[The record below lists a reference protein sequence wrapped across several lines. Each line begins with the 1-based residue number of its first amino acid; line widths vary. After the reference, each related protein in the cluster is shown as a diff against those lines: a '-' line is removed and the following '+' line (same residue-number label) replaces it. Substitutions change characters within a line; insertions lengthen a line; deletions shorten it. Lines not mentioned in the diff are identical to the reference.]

1 MQPTERPLRYL
12 AVLAK
17 NTLVYIKNFIEDR
30 DVASVMPSSPFLVR
44 RMVEKMDL
52 GGGRVV
58 VEYGPAAGVFSR
70 SILREMGPEGRLIL
84 IETNADFVRRLREQF
99 EHDPRVEIFEE
110 PAQDVTRLLQQAG
123 KEKADYV
130 LSGIPFSFLSE
141 EESHELI
148 EATRE
153 ALVPGGAFLV
163 YQHRDHMSQLLPL
176 HFDHIEEDYE
186 LLNVPPM
193 HTYRAVRTAED
204 DRPQTAES

>member
-1 MQPTERPLRYL
+1 MPLAERPLQYL

-44 RMVEKMDL
+44 RMVRKMDL
-52 GGGRVV
+52 DGSCVV

-70 SILREMGPEGRLIL
+70 SILKKMGPEGRLIL

-99 EHDPRVEIFEE
+99 GGDPRVEIFQE
-110 PAQDVTRLLQQAG
+110 PAQDVTRLLEQAG
-123 KEKADYV
+123 HEEADYV

-141 EESHELI
+141 EERHTLI
-148 EATRE
+148 DATRQ
-153 ALVPGGAFLV
+153 ALRPGGAFLV
-163 YQHRDHMSQLLPL
+163 YQHRDHMSRLLPQ
-176 HFDHIEEDYE
+176 HFDQIEEGYE

-193 HTYRAVRTAED
+193 HTYAARRIGD
-204 DRPQTAES
+204 